1 MKKLLFICFA
11 ALGMAGCKT
20 KNTEPGIPVEV
31 RAEKEAWK
39 IIKQEQT
46 GGRVKAGNELITSQE
61 ALTKLYSELNL
72 TDVPVIDFKNK
83 NVVALFFGEK
93 RTGGYSISV
102 EDVVVENYRA
112 EVKILK
118 GYPEAGGMVT
128 MMITSPYC
136 IAVITKAK
144 ETVFVQDP
152 PPAK

>member
-1 MKKLLFICFA
+1 MKKILFICFA

-31 RAEKEAWK
+31 RAENYTWK

-46 GGRVKAGNELITSQE
+46 GGKDKAGNELITSQE

-72 TDVPVIDFKNK
+72 TDVPVVDFKNK

-102 EDVVVENYRA
+102 ENVVVKNYKA
-112 EVKILK
+112 EVTILEE
-118 GYPEAGGMVT
+118 YPEKGGMVT
-128 MMITSPYC
+128 MMLTSPYC
-136 IAVITKAK
+136 IAIIPKAK
-144 ETVFVQDP
+144 ETVFLQNP
-152 PPAK
+152 PPVK